1 MAAIDFE
8 TTSPLD
14 VEVMSRLDGLVAK
27 HTSLEN
33 ILVWS
38 MAQSPP
44 VCLED
49 MIQQDEFTNDLVIP
63 FENNLFL
70 VYDVT

>member
-1 MAAIDFE
+1 MAAIHIH

-14 VEVMSRLDGLVAK
+14 VEVMSRLDGLVAE
-27 HTSLEN
+27 HTSLEK
-33 ILVWS
+33 ILLWC
-38 MAQSPP
+38 MGQSPP
-44 VCLED
+44 VRFED
-49 MIQQDEFTNDLVIP
+49 MIQQDEFTSDLVIP

>member
-38 MAQSPP
+38 MALSPS